1 MMTKL
6 YHPTLPGV
14 AVQVDD
20 KDLVDRH
27 VAAGWKKTEPKAA
40 REAAEASE

>member
-6 YHPTLPGV
+6 YHPTLPDV
-14 AVQVDD
+14 TVEVDD
-20 KDLVDRH
+20 KDLVERH
-27 VAAGWKKTEPKAA
+27 VAAGWKKSEPKAV